1 MIVKRKLVSVLLC
14 VAMTATMAAGCGSDT
29 GKKDSGKDTAKTE
42 EKKDGGAEDISSDT
56 VFGKAPAQ
64 VNEDLAPLPEKD
76 SGKKLAA
83 IESTLTN
90 SFWVTMQEGYEE
102 TAKEYGVTI
111 DVQATDSDT
120 DTTGQLDILNNMLV
134 KDYEAIAVSPLTEDC
149 LISGIVAANQNDV
162 KIITTGNELN
172 EESLNEAGGKIDAK
186 ITVDFYAQGVLGA
199 QYIIDKNESK
209 GQVAVIAGNEGATQS
224 DARRDGA
231 KETFEKAG
239 MDVVAVEQCDFDAQ
253 KAYDAAAAV
262 IEANPDI
269 VGIACGNDDMALGV
283 VRALEE
289 KGLKD
294 QVAVVGVDFTEEAKA
309 AIEEGTYDATV
320 AMSPYLMGKEAVII
334 MLKALEGQDVSKVGD
349 STPMAVVD
357 ASNVDQMS
365 DWH

>member
-1 MIVKRKLVSVLLC
+1 M
-14 VAMTATMAAGCGSDT
+14 
-29 GKKDSGKDTAKTE
+29 
-42 EKKDGGAEDISSDT
+42 
-56 VFGKAPAQ
+56 AQ
-64 VNEDLAPLPEKD
+64 VDEDLAPLPEKD
-76 SGKKLAA
+76 TGKKLAA
-83 IESTLTN
+83 IESTLSN
-90 SFWVTMQEGYEE
+90 SFWTVMQEGYED

-149 LISGIVAANQNDV
+149 LISGIVAANQEDV
-162 KIITTGNELN
+162 KIITTGNQVN
-172 EESLNEAGGKIDAK
+172 EDALEEAGGKLDAK
-186 ITVDFYAQGVLGA
+186 ITVDFYNQGVMGA
-199 QYIIDKNESK
+199 QYIIDKTGGEGK
-209 GQVAVIAGNEGATQS
+209 VAVIAGNEGGTQA

-231 KETFEKAG
+231 KDTFEDAG

-253 KAYDAAAAV
+253 KAYDATTAI

-289 KGLKD
+289 KDMKD
-294 QVAVVGVDFTEEAKA
+294 KVTVVGVDFTEEAKA

-320 AMSPYLMGKEAVII
+320 AMSPYLMGREGVII
-334 MLKALEGQDVSKVGD
+334 MLKALEGQDVYEVGD
-349 STPMAVVD
+349 STPMVLVD
-357 ASNVDQMS
+357 STNVDQMS

>member
-1 MIVKRKLVSVLLC
+1 MKKKVVSMLLC
-14 VAMTATMAAGCGSDT
+14 MAMVATMAVGCSSG
-29 GKKDSGKDTAKTE
+29 GAKDEGKDTAKTE
-42 EKKDGGAEDISSDT
+42 EKKETDEVSADT
-56 VFGKAPAQ
+56 VFGKALAQ

-76 SGKKLAA
+76 TGKKLAA

-90 SFWVTMQEGYEE
+90 SFWVTMQEGYED
-102 TAKEYGVTI
+102 TAEEYGVTI

-149 LISGIVAANQNDV
+149 LISGIVTANQNDV
-162 KIITTGNELN
+162 KIITTGNEVN
-172 EESLNEAGGKIDAK
+172 EDTLKEAGGKIDAK
-186 ITVDFYAQGVLGA
+186 ITVDFYNQGVMGA
-199 QYIIDKNESK
+199 QYIIDKMEGK

-231 KETFEKAG
+231 KDTFEDAG

-253 KAYDAAAAV
+253 KAYDAAAA
-262 IEANPDI
+262 ILEANPDLA
-269 VGIACGNDDMALGV
+269 GIACGNDDMALGV

-289 KGLKD
+289 KGVKED
-294 QVAVVGVDFTEEAKA
+294 VTVVGVDFTEEAKA
-309 AIEEGTYDATV
+309 AIEEGTYDASV
-320 AMSPYLMGKEAVII
+320 AMSPYLMGREAVII

-357 ASNVDQMS
+357 AGNVGQMT